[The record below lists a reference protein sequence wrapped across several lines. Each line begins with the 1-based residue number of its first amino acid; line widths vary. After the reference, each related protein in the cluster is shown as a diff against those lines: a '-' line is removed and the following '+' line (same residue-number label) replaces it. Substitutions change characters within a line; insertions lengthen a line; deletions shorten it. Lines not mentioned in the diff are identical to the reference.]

1 MRCKRC
7 GSVDIVLFK
16 GIHRCS
22 ACDSTN
28 ISGVDVSA
36 TSTRGTSQSDAAMR
50 MLLPVDRSGYAIA
63 AGYLGLVS
71 ILLVFA
77 PFALIFG
84 ILGIRDIRNNSEKHG
99 MGRAIFGVVMGALF
113 SILLL
118 LFIYFS
124 ITK

>member
-50 MLLPVDRSGYAIA
+50 MLLPVDRS
-63 AGYLGLVS
+63 GYLGLVS

>member
-50 MLLPVDRSGYAIA
+50 MLLPVGRSGYAIV

-113 SILLL
+113 TILLL
-118 LFIYFS
+118 IV

>member
-1 MRCKRC
+1 M
-7 GSVDIVLFK
+7 DIVLFK

-77 PFALIFG
+77 PFELIFG
-84 ILGIRDIRNNSEKHG
+84 ILGIRDVRNNSEKNG
-99 MGRAIFGVVMGALF
+99 MVSAVFGIVMGAIF

-118 LFIYFS
+118 IS
-124 ITK
+124 ILTGNLL

>member
-36 TSTRGTSQSDAAMR
+36 TSKRGTSQSDAAMR
-50 MLLPVDRSGYAIA
+50 MLLPVDRSGYAID
-63 AGYLGLVS
+63 AGYLGLLSVLM
-71 ILLVFA
+71 IFA
-77 PFALIFG
+77 PFALVFG
-84 ILGIRDIRNNSEKHG
+84 MLGVMDIRNNSEKHG
-99 MGRAIFGVVMGALF
+99 MGRVIFGTVMGALF
-113 SILLL
+113 SILLV
-118 LFIYFS
+118 IAIIATS
-124 ITK
+124 SK